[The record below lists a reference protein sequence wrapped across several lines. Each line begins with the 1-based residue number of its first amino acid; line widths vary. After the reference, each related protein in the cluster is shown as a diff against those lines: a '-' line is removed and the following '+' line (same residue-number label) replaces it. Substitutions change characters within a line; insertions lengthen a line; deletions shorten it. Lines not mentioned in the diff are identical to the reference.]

1 MKVPKLV
8 PLLAIALAV
17 SAQAQEA
24 CFFRIVGPVGTTIS
38 ALSSDGWVT
47 WTNAAINATFTVQT
61 APSLADLSNWVDY
74 VQVPVTN
81 SATTVRLY
89 DPNPP
94 SGMAL
99 IPAGSFTMG
108 DTFNEG
114 QSSELPLHT
123 VYVSAFYMDKYDV
136 TLTLWQQ
143 VYNWATNH
151 GYSFDFPVF
160 GKAANHPVE
169 MGEWYDIVKW
179 CNARSEKEGK
189 TPAYYTDAGQT
200 VVYKAGR
207 VDVQNDW
214 VKWNSGYRLP
224 TEAEWEKAA
233 RGGLSGQRFPW
244 GNTISESQANYYS
257 TNYYTY
263 DLSNTGYNPSF
274 NDGVPPYTSPVG
286 SFAPNGYGLY
296 DMAGN
301 ELQWCWDWSG
311 SYSSGS
317 QIDPRGPTRGSGRV
331 VRGGNWNFRAFYC
344 RAAYRVNGYPNGP
357 NSLGFRSVLPPGQ

>member
-1 MKVPKLV
+1 MLMKVPKLV

-47 WTNAAINATFTVQT
+47 WTNAATNATFTVQT
-61 APSLADLSNWVDY
+61 APSLADPSNWVDY

-136 TLTLWQQ
+136 TLTLWQRCTTGRRTM
-143 VYNWATNH
+143 ATVLI
-151 GYSFDFPVF
+151 FPF
-160 GKAANHPVE
+160 L
-169 MGEWYDIVKW
+169 
-179 CNARSEKEGK
+179 
-189 TPAYYTDAGQT
+189 
-200 VVYKAGR
+200 GR
-207 VDVQNDW
+207 RRIIRWRW
-214 VKWNSGYRLP
+214 VSGMTL
-224 TEAEWEKAA
+224 
-233 RGGLSGQRFPW
+233 
-244 GNTISESQANYYS
+244 
-257 TNYYTY
+257 
-263 DLSNTGYNPSF
+263 
-274 NDGVPPYTSPVG
+274 
-286 SFAPNGYGLY
+286 
-296 DMAGN
+296 
-301 ELQWCWDWSG
+301 
-311 SYSSGS
+311 
-317 QIDPRGPTRGSGRV
+317 
-331 VRGGNWNFRAFYC
+331 
-344 RAAYRVNGYPNGP
+344 
-357 NSLGFRSVLPPGQ
+357 